1 MTTPVITIDA
11 DARVIDAAEQLSAK
25 QITSMPVLDADGR
38 LVGMISELDI
48 LRGRLVHDPRS
59 HLRRD
64 QRDMPDPD
72 KTVRSVM
79 TPVAVCL
86 TEFADVADIAETM
99 LDGDMRA
106 IPIVDGPRIL
116 GIVSRRDLLRTL
128 LRSDETIAAEIRG
141 ATRGTAGRARGLRRL
156 GDRWDCHDRRAI
168 PNDLGTRSGRRTG
181 PNCVRRSAGPPQARA
196 LSGREIRNQPS
207 PRSLIHTFERG

>member
-11 DARVIDAAEQLSAK
+11 DARVIDAAEQLSANG
-25 QITSMPVLDADGR
+25 ITSMPVLDADGR

-48 LRGRLVHDPRS
+48 LRGRLAHDPRS

-64 QRDMPDPD
+64 QHDMPDPD

-99 LDGDMRA
+99 VNGDMRA
-106 IPIVDGPRIL
+106 IPIVDGPHIL

-128 LRSDETIAAEIRG
+128 VRSNETIAAEIRARLEG
-141 ATRGTAGRARGLRRL
+141 QPGVPEDCAVSVNDGIVTIVGRSKRPRNAKWSTRWPELCPACSGSTSRAGIESRG
-156 GDRWDCHDRRAI
+156 
-168 PNDLGTRSGRRTG
+168 NSK
-181 PNCVRRSAGPPQARA
+181 SA
-196 LSGREIRNQPS
+196 QP
-207 PRSLIHTFERG
+207 SLIHTFERG

>member
-1 MTTPVITIDA
+1 MRARDVMTTPVITIDA
-11 DARVIDAAEQLSAK
+11 DARVIDAAEQLSAN

-48 LRGRLVHDPRS
+48 LRGRLAHDPRS
-59 HLRRD
+59 HMRRD
-64 QRDMPDPD
+64 EHDMPDPD

-79 TPVAVCL
+79 TPVVVCL

-99 LDGDMRA
+99 VEGEMRA

-128 LRSDETIAAEIRG
+128 VRSDETIAAEIRS
-141 ATRGTAGRARGLRRL
+141 RL
-156 GDRWDCHDRRAI
+156 GDSRAC
-168 PNDLGTRSGRRTG
+168 PRT
-181 PNCVRRSAGPPQARA
+181 A
-196 LSGREIRNQPS
+196 PS
-207 PRSLIHTFERG
+207 R

>member
-11 DARVIDAAEQLSAK
+11 DARVIDAAEQLSANR
-25 QITSMPVLDADGR
+25 ITSMPVLDADRR

-48 LRGRLVHDPRS
+48 LRGRLAHDPRS

-64 QRDMPDPD
+64 QHDMPDPD

-86 TEFADVADIAETM
+86 TEFADIAETM
-99 LDGDMRA
+99 VDGDMRA
-106 IPIVDGPRIL
+106 IPIVDGPHIL

-128 LRSDETIAAEIRG
+128 VRSNETIAAEIG
-141 ATRGTAGRARGLRRL
+141 ATRGQPGVPEDCAVSVNRIVTIV
-156 GDRWDCHDRRAI
+156 GDSKRPRNAKWSTRWPELCPACSGS
-168 PNDLGTRSGRRTG
+168 PQGRRE
-181 PNCVRRSAGPPQARA
+181 
-196 LSGREIRNQPS
+196 SGKFKIS
-207 PRSLIHTFERG
+207 PAVVDHV

>member
-1 MTTPVITIDA
+1 MRARDVMTTPVITIDA
-11 DARVIDAAEQLSAK
+11 DARVIDAAEQLSANR
-25 QITSMPVLDADGR
+25 ITSMPVLDADGH

-48 LRGRLVHDPRS
+48 LRGRLAHDPRS

-64 QRDMPDPD
+64 QHDMPDPD

-86 TEFADVADIAETM
+86 TEFADIADIAETM
-99 LDGDMRA
+99 VDGDMRA

-128 LRSDETIAAEIRG
+128 VRSDETIAAEIRS
-141 ATRGTAGRARGLRRL
+141 RL
-156 GDRWDCHDRRAI
+156 G
-168 PNDLGTRSGRRTG
+168 G
-181 PNCVRRSAGPPQARA
+181 
-196 LSGREIRNQPS
+196 QPS
-207 PRSLIHTFERG
+207 VPEDCAVSVTDGIVTIVGRFQTTSEREVVDALARTVSGVQRVHLKRGH

>member
-1 MTTPVITIDA
+1 MRARDVMTTPVITIDA
-11 DARVIDAAEQLSAK
+11 DARVIDAAEQLSANR
-25 QITSMPVLDADGR
+25 ITSMPVLDADGR

-48 LRGRLVHDPRS
+48 LRGRLAHDPRS

-64 QRDMPDPD
+64 QRDVPDPD

-79 TPVAVCL
+79 TPVVVCL

-99 LDGDMRA
+99 VEGEMRA

-128 LRSDETIAAEIRG
+128 IRSDETIAAEIRARLEG
-141 ATRGTAGRARGLRRL
+141 QPGVPENCAVSVADGIVTIVGRFQTTSEGEVVDALAR
-156 GDRWDCHDRRAI
+156 
-168 PNDLGTRSGRRTG
+168 TVSGVQRVHLKG
-181 PNCVRRSAGPPQARA
+181 G
-196 LSGREIRNQPS
+196 
-207 PRSLIHTFERG
+207 H

>member
-1 MTTPVITIDA
+1 MRARDVMTTPVITIDA
-11 DARVIDAAEQLSAK
+11 DARVIDAAEQLSAN

-48 LRGRLVHDPRS
+48 LRGRLAHDPRS
-59 HLRRD
+59 HMRRD
-64 QRDMPDPD
+64 EHDMPDPD

-79 TPVAVCL
+79 TPVVVCL

-99 LDGDMRA
+99 VEGEMRA

-128 LRSDETIAAEIRG
+128 VRSDETIAAEIRARLEG
-141 ATRGTAGRARGLRRL
+141 QPGVPEDCAVSVTDGIVTIVGRFQTTSEREVVDALARTVSGVQRVHLKRG
-156 GDRWDCHDRRAI
+156 H
-168 PNDLGTRSGRRTG
+168 
-181 PNCVRRSAGPPQARA
+181 
-196 LSGREIRNQPS
+196 
-207 PRSLIHTFERG
+207 

>member
-1 MTTPVITIDA
+1 MQARDVMTTPVITIDA
-11 DARVIDAAEQLSAK
+11 DARVIDAAEQLSANG
-25 QITSMPVLDADGR
+25 IASMPVLDADGR

-48 LRGRLVHDPRS
+48 LRGRLAHDPRS
-59 HLRRD
+59 HLRRN
-64 QRDMPDPD
+64 QHDMPDPD

-99 LDGDMRA
+99 VDGNMRA

-128 LRSDETIAAEIRG
+128 VRSDETIAAEIRARLEGQPG
-141 ATRGTAGRARGLRRL
+141 APEDCAVSVNDGIVTVVGRFQTASEREVVDALAR
-156 GDRWDCHDRRAI
+156 
-168 PNDLGTRSGRRTG
+168 TVSGVQRVHLKG
-181 PNCVRRSAGPPQARA
+181 W
-196 LSGREIRNQPS
+196 
-207 PRSLIHTFERG
+207 H

>member
-1 MTTPVITIDA
+1 MRARDVMTTPVITIDA
-11 DARVIDAAEQLSAK
+11 DARVIDAAEQLSANL
-25 QITSMPVLDADGR
+25 ITSMPVLDADGR

-48 LRGRLVHDPRS
+48 LRGRLAHDPRS
-59 HLRRD
+59 HMRRD
-64 QRDMPDPD
+64 QHDMPDPD

-99 LDGDMRA
+99 VEGEMRA

-128 LRSDETIAAEIRG
+128 VRSDETIAAEIRSRLEG
-141 ATRGTAGRARGLRRL
+141 QPGVPEDCAVSVTDGIVTIVGRFQTTSEREVVDALARTVSGVQRVHLKRG
-156 GDRWDCHDRRAI
+156 H
-168 PNDLGTRSGRRTG
+168 
-181 PNCVRRSAGPPQARA
+181 
-196 LSGREIRNQPS
+196 
-207 PRSLIHTFERG
+207 

>member
-1 MTTPVITIDA
+1 MRARDVMTTPVITIDA
-11 DARVIDAAEQLSAK
+11 DERVIDAAEQLSAN

-48 LRGRLVHDPRS
+48 LRGRLAHDPRS
-59 HLRRD
+59 HMRRD
-64 QRDMPDPD
+64 EHDLPDPD

-79 TPVAVCL
+79 TPVVVCL

-99 LDGDMRA
+99 VEGEMRA

-128 LRSDETIAAEIRG
+128 IRSDETIAAEIRARLEG
-141 ATRGTAGRARGLRRL
+141 QPGVPEDCAVSVTDGIVTVVGRFQTTSEREVVDALARTVSGVQRVHLKRGY
-156 GDRWDCHDRRAI
+156 
-168 PNDLGTRSGRRTG
+168 
-181 PNCVRRSAGPPQARA
+181 
-196 LSGREIRNQPS
+196 
-207 PRSLIHTFERG
+207 